1 MADFV
6 FWLAV
11 VCCLVAYIAIT
22 RSALRASSPA
32 NDAPANVP
40 RPRRAIEVAW
50 TILPAVGLAFVLLS
64 TWHAI
69 HQPQLPPFMPP
80 GAAQQMHDPHSMHD
94 MPGMEHAAPRG

>member
-1 MADFV
+1 LAEIV

-11 VCCLVAYIAIT
+11 ACCLVAYIAIT
-22 RSALRASSPA
+22 RSALRASPPA
-32 NDAPANVP
+32 EDASTSVP
-40 RPRRAIEVAW
+40 HPRRAGEVAW
-50 TILPAVGLAFVLLS
+50 TILPAVGLAFVLLI

-80 GAAQQMHDPHSMHD
+80 GAAQQMHDMHD